1 MFQPIDQGVGCL
13 IIFKYSLTYEIFPVT
28 LETTRLNGLRDV
40 VEGLCA
46 VSCFSLSSVSSFS
59 QVLALLKTSVFLV
72 ADCLIFL
79 VELRTRYN
87 GFIG

>member
-1 MFQPIDQGVGCL
+1 MFQPIDQGCL
-13 IIFKYSLTYEIFPVT
+13 IIFKYSLTYGIFPVT
-28 LETTRLNGLRDV
+28 LQTTRLNGLKDV

-46 VSCFSLSSVSSFS
+46 ISCFSLSSVSSFS
-59 QVLALLKTSVFLV
+59 QVLALLKTSFLV

-79 VELRTRYN
+79 VELGTRDN